1 MREALSGA
9 LIMIGAVFMLLGG
22 IGILRMPDLY
32 TRMSATTKVATLG
45 IGLIMLGVAMHF
57 GELGVLTRALVVI
70 VLVLLTTPV
79 AAHMI
84 GRASYFAGVP
94 LYKETVVNELHGH
107 YDLRT
112 HELES
117 LPLPELEPQL
127 LITRVQISY
136 RSVVAGKTLAETEL
150 RRRYRVTVLAVRRGS
165 YVIPNPDGDV
175 RLFPGDELILIG
187 SPERLREAAK
197 AMQG

>member
-1 MREALSGA
+1 MREILSGT
-9 LIMIGAVFMLLGG
+9 LIMIGAAFMLLGG

-45 IGLIMLGVAMHF
+45 IGAIMLGVAIHF
-57 GELGVLTRALVVI
+57 GELEVLTRALAVI
-70 VLVLLTTPV
+70 ALVLLTTPV

-94 LYKETVVNELHGH
+94 LCKQTVVNELQGH

-117 LPLPELEPQL
+117 LALPELEPQL
-127 LITRVQISY
+127 LIMRVQISH
-136 RSVVAGKTLAETEL
+136 RSAFAGKTLAETGL
-150 RRRYRVTVLAVRRGS
+150 RRHYRATVLAIRRGS
-165 YVIPNPDGDV
+165 YVIPNLDGDV
-175 RLFPGDELILIG
+175 WLLPGDELILIG
-187 SPERLREAAK
+187 TPEQLREAVK
-197 AMQG
+197 AIGG